1 MLLIIYETNLAE
13 KENMRTRVLKATLR
27 NVADA
32 ARIVRKG
39 GLVVYPTDTVYGLGC
54 DPFNTDAVKRLIRAK
69 GSRDKPLP
77 ILAHCLDDVE
87 QVAELSGTA
96 RRMGERFWPGP
107 LTLVLLKKDI
117 PDVVTLDSATV
128 GVRIPDHRLTLRL
141 IELSGGLLVG
151 TSANKAGLPPSS
163 TASEAYEQLRG
174 KVDVVLDGGNAKLR
188 VSSTVLDLTSET
200 PKVLREGLLKLE
212 NLFEEC

>member
-1 MLLIIYETNLAE
+1 
-13 KENMRTRVLKATLR
+13 
-27 NVADA
+27 
-32 ARIVRKG
+32 
-39 GLVVYPTDTVYGLGC
+39 
-54 DPFNTDAVKRLIRAK
+54 
-69 GSRDKPLP
+69 
-77 ILAHCLDDVE
+77 LDDVE

-188 VSSTVLDLTSET
+188 VSSTVLDLTGET

-212 NLFEEC
+212 NLFEER